1 MTKLTRQILIL
12 VIFSG
17 LLLGFYV
24 IAIYG
29 PKATRYTVHDFN
41 DTSAPLTAQT
51 SSTSSTSNTSS
62 AASSSAIDYSR
73 APANNHQDY
82 QSTFMDK
89 DIGMNTTAN
98 GLQFSISHINI
109 LDTTNLES
117 LFSPAEKEFVRADVS
132 LPYEF
137 YRVTLRV
144 TITNNTN
151 QAINLLNTN
160 VAGWTLV
167 DGNGQ
172 TFTHSD
178 MRVGHYMYD
187 QFNTGILEPGDSK
200 SGNFIVLT
208 DSNDFDYQQM
218 QFTAAR
224 ITPAQGTND
233 YPVTFNVSTVQ

>member
-29 PKATRYTVHDFN
+29 PKATRYTSPSFSEP
-41 DTSAPLTAQT
+41 SAPLT
-51 SSTSSTSNTSS
+51 SSSSNS
-62 AASSSAIDYSR
+62 SSSAIDYSR

-82 QSTFMDK
+82 QSTFLDK
-89 DIGMNTTAN
+89 DLHTMSVTAKN
-98 GLQFSISHINI
+98 LKFTVSHINI
-109 LDTTNLES
+109 LDTTNVES
-117 LFSPAEKEFVRADVS
+117 LFSPAEKAFVKADVS

-137 YRVTLRV
+137 YRVTLDV
-144 TITNNTN
+144 TITNYGT
-151 QAINLLNTN
+151 QPINLLNTN
-160 VAGWTLV
+160 VAGWTLI

-172 TFTHSD
+172 SFTHSD

-200 SGNFIVLT
+200 SGDFIVLT
-208 DSNDFDYQQM
+208 DSNDFNYQKL
-218 QFTAAR
+218 QFIAAGITPNKGTN
-224 ITPAQGTND
+224 ITPA
-233 YPVTFNVSTVQ
+233 TFYLSTTE